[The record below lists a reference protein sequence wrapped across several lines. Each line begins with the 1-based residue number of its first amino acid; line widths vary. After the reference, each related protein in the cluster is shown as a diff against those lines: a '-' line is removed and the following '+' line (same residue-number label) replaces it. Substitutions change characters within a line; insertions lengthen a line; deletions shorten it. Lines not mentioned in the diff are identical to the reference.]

1 MYRIKIEKF
10 EGPLD
15 LLLDLIEKEEMDITQ
30 ISLSKVA
37 GQYLSYIE
45 ASDAIDPSNLADF
58 LSVAAKLILLKSRA
72 LLPELEVDEDDE
84 ESIDDL
90 KFRLQE
96 YKKFKDVAQKIKT
109 LYKNED
115 RLFERLYVTNIVPA
129 FYPGNCLDQEALHLS
144 AQGLVNVL
152 DKFESLRKETILET
166 VSIREKIS
174 NIQEMLSNQVN
185 VKFNNIIEKS
195 KSKVDAI
202 VSFLAL
208 LELVKQ
214 KLVSVKQEDNFAD
227 IEIMSQN
234 KITN

>member
-15 LLLDLIEKEEMDITQ
+15 LLLDLIEKEKMDITEV
-30 ISLSKVA
+30 SLSKVA
-37 GQYLSYIE
+37 DQYLSYIE
-45 ASDAIDPSNLADF
+45 ASDDIDSSNLADF
-58 LSVAAKLILLKSRA
+58 LSVAAKLILLKSIA
-72 LLPELEVDEDDE
+72 LLPELEIDEEDE

-96 YKKFKDVAQKIKT
+96 YKKFKDAAQKIKS
-109 LYKNED
+109 LYKNKD
-115 RLFERLYVTNIVPA
+115 RLFERSYIANIVPA
-129 FYPGNCLDQEALHLS
+129 FYPGDGLDKEALLLS
-144 AQGLVNVL
+144 ARGLVNIL

-166 VSIREKIS
+166 VSIKEKIS

-185 VKFNNIIEKS
+185 LKFNNIIENS
-195 KSKVDAI
+195 KSKIDAI

-208 LELVKQ
+208 LELIKQ
-214 KLVSVKQEDNFAD
+214 KLVSVKQKDNFAD
-227 IEIMSQN
+227 IEIKTQT

>member
-15 LLLDLIEKEEMDITQ
+15 LLLDLIEKEKMDIAEV
-30 ISLSKVA
+30 SLSRVA
-37 GQYLSYIE
+37 DQYLSYIE

-58 LSVAAKLILLKSRA
+58 LSVAAKLILLKSIA
-72 LLPELEVDEDDE
+72 LLPELEIDEEDE
-84 ESIDDL
+84 ESIEDL

-96 YKKFKDVAQKIKT
+96 YKKFKDVAQKIKA
-109 LYKNED
+109 LYKNKD
-115 RLFERLYVTNIVPA
+115 RLFERSYITNIVPA
-129 FYPGNCLDQEALHLS
+129 FYPGDCLDKETLLLS

-166 VSIREKIS
+166 VSIKEKIS
-174 NIQEMLSNQVN
+174 NIQEILSSQVD

-195 KSKVDAI
+195 KSRVDAI

-208 LELVKQ
+208 LELIKQ

-227 IEIMSQN
+227 IEIKPQN